1 MEKKE
6 IKDPDI
12 FYSLDKD
19 NNILAVGPGWDE
31 FAAENGAPELES
43 KNLIGKPVLNYFFDE
58 ATRRLYVRMFERV
71 RKTGEQISFEY
82 RCDSPS
88 LRRYM
93 RLAVSPS
100 SDQGVTIL
108 SETLSK
114 EPREE
119 ECFQWERV
127 PAAAQRKARL
137 RNMVLMPACSV
148 CSRVQVKPESWVEI
162 ERALGTMNLTDEP
175 WFPLLSP
182 TLCPECADTL
192 ASLPG

>member
-1 MEKKE
+1 MDETKVKN
-6 IKDPDI
+6 PDI

-19 NNILAVGPGWDE
+19 NNIVVVGPGWDE
-31 FAAENGAPELES
+31 FAADNGAPELES

-93 RLAVSPS
+93 RLTVSPS

-119 ECFQWERV
+119 ECFQWVRT
-127 PAAAQRKARL
+127 PGAAQRKARL
-137 RNMVLMPACSV
+137 RNMVLMSACGV
-148 CSRVQVKPESWVEI
+148 CSKVQVRSGDWVEI
-162 ERALGTMNLTDEP
+162 ERALKGMDLTTEP
-175 WFPLLSP
+175 WFPLLTS
-182 TLCPECADTL
+182 TICSQCEDMLGTSQD
-192 ASLPG
+192 